1 MSLFGRRGAAAERRG
16 TPADLLVVGLGNP
29 GGEYEHS
36 RHNVGADAVALLA
49 ERHGGVLKRSRER
62 ALVAEVGIA
71 DRRVALAFPQTYVNL
86 SGESVAMLVRRHG
99 ITDPERLVV
108 VHDELDLPLGRVKIK
123 QGGGLAGHNGLRSIK
138 AHLHTDDFLRVRIGV
153 DKPPSR
159 EQGANHVLRRV
170 SKRER
175 VELDIAV
182 QEAADAVDAIL
193 ADGVDAA
200 MNRFN
205 TRDTPD

>member
-86 SGESVAMLVRRHG
+86 SGESVARLVRRHG

-153 DKPPSR
+153 DKPPSK

>member
-1 MSLFGRRGAAAERRG
+1 MPLFGRRGAAAERRG

-49 ERHGGVLKRSRER
+49 ERHGGMLKRSRER
-62 ALVAEVGIA
+62 ALVAEVGIG

-99 ITDPERLVV
+99 ITDSERVVV

-138 AHLHTDDFLRVRIGV
+138 AHLRTDDFLRVRIGV
-153 DKPPSR
+153 DKPPSK

-182 QEAADAVDAIL
+182 QEAADAVEAIV
-193 ADGVDAA
+193 ADGIDAA

-205 TRDTPD
+205 TRDTPA

>member
-1 MSLFGRRGAAAERRG
+1 MPLFGRRGAAAERRG

-62 ALVAEVGIA
+62 ALVAEVRIG

-99 ITDPERLVV
+99 ITDSERVVV

-138 AHLHTDDFLRVRIGV
+138 AHLRTDDFLRVRIGV
-153 DKPPSR
+153 DKPPSK

-182 QEAADAVDAIL
+182 QDAADAVEAIV

-205 TRDTPD
+205 TRDTPA

>member
-1 MSLFGRRGAAAERRG
+1 MPLFGRRGAAAERRG

-49 ERHGGVLKRSRER
+49 ERHGGMLKRSRER
-62 ALVAEVGIA
+62 ALVAEVGIG
-71 DRRVALAFPQTYVNL
+71 DQRVALAFPQTYVNL

-99 ITDPERLVV
+99 ITDSERVVV

-138 AHLHTDDFLRVRIGV
+138 AHLRTDDFLRVRIGV
-153 DKPPSR
+153 DKPPSK

-182 QEAADAVDAIL
+182 QEAADAVEAMV
-193 ADGVDAA
+193 ADGIDAA

-205 TRDTPD
+205 TRDTPA

>member
-1 MSLFGRRGAAAERRG
+1 MPLFGRRGAAAERRG

-62 ALVAEVGIA
+62 ALVAEVGIG
-71 DRRVALAFPQTYVNL
+71 DRRVTLAFPQTYVNL

-99 ITDPERLVV
+99 ITDSERVVV

-138 AHLHTDDFLRVRIGV
+138 AHLRTDDFLRVRIGV
-153 DKPPSR
+153 DKPPSKER
-159 EQGANHVLRRV
+159 GANHVLRRV

-182 QEAADAVDAIL
+182 QEAADAVEAIV
-193 ADGVDAA
+193 ADGIDAA

-205 TRDTPD
+205 TRDTPA

>member
-1 MSLFGRRGAAAERRG
+1 MPLFGRRGAAAERRG

-62 ALVAEVGIA
+62 ALVAEVGIG

-99 ITDPERLVV
+99 ITDSERVVV

-138 AHLHTDDFLRVRIGV
+138 AHLRTDDFLRVRIGV
-153 DKPPSR
+153 DKPPSK

-182 QEAADAVDAIL
+182 QDAADAVEAIVV
-193 ADGVDAA
+193 DGVDAA

-205 TRDTPD
+205 TRDTPA